1 MAGRRSG
8 KPAPRSISGPQAPL
22 VWKFG
27 GTSVGDQERVLAVAE
42 RMVAAQ
48 RSGRGVVAVLSA
60 MGKST
65 DALVAQAAAISPNP
79 PLRELDALLS
89 VGEQISCA
97 LTAMAIASLGG
108 HAVSLTGAQAGI
120 RTDATHGSARMLGID
135 PARIRKAL
143 DDGAI
148 VLVTGFQ
155 GESSDG
161 DTTTLGRGGS
171 DASAVAVAAALG
183 ARECEIFTDVPAVY
197 TADPRVVPDARRL
210 ATIRPQEMLEL
221 AEAGAGVLQ
230 PRSVELA
237 MAHGVD
243 IHLRSSFGTEE
254 GTWIRGGAGDFEVAG
269 TATVAGVAHRRDE
282 HLYSVDAPVTA
293 VAAAL
298 AGRGLALG
306 AVVPGAG
313 TVVAVTVPGADPAA
327 VAAALD
333 AAAITLLGRED
344 LGSVGVVSLGL
355 ARAPEVPAS
364 TLDVLAAA
372 GITPRLVTTT
382 PSRVGVLVAAD
393 RVDDAVR
400 ALHAALVGGE
410 SAGAGAT
417 AA

>member
-8 KPAPRSISGPQAPL
+8 ESAPRSISGPQAPL

-27 GTSVGDQERVLAVAE
+27 GTSVGDQERVRAVAE

-65 DALVAQAAAISPNP
+65 DALVTQAAA
-79 PLRELDALLS
+79 
-89 VGEQISCA
+89 
-97 LTAMAIASLGG
+97 MLGG
-108 HAVSLTGAQAGI
+108 HAVSLTGGQAGI

-135 PARIRKAL
+135 PARIRAAL
-143 DDGAI
+143 DEGAI

-155 GESSDG
+155 GESPTG

-197 TADPRVVPDARRL
+197 TADPRVVPDARRRT
-210 ATIRPQEMLEL
+210 TIRPQEMLEL
-221 AEAGAGVLQ
+221 AEAGAGVPQ
-230 PRSVELA
+230 PRAVELA
-237 MAHGVD
+237 VAHRRALP
-243 IHLRSSFGTEE
+243 LRAGSGPE
-254 GTWIRGGAGDFEVAG
+254 GGPRRRPGGGEFEVAG
-269 TATVAGVAHRRDE
+269 TAWVAGVAHRRDE
-282 HLYSVDAPVTA
+282 HLYTVDAPMTA

-306 AVVPGAG
+306 AVVPAPS
-313 TVVAVTVPGADPAA
+313 TALTVPGADPAA

-333 AAAITLLGRED
+333 AAGITLLDRED

-355 ARAPEVPAS
+355 ARAPEVLAS

-400 ALHAALVGGE
+400 ALHAALVGSGA
-410 SAGAGAT
+410 AGARRTSG
-417 AA
+417 

>member
-8 KPAPRSISGPQAPL
+8 ESAPRSISGPQAPL

-27 GTSVGDQERVLAVAE
+27 GTSVGDHDRIRAVAQ
-42 RMVAAQ
+42 RMVDAQ

-65 DALVAQAAAISPNP
+65 DALVAQAAAISANP

-97 LTAMAIASLGG
+97 LTAMAVAELGG
-108 HAVSLTGAQAGI
+108 RAVSLTGPQAGI
-120 RTDATHGSARMLGID
+120 RTDATHGGARMLGLD
-135 PARIRKAL
+135 PARIRAAVE
-143 DDGAI
+143 DGAI

-155 GESSDG
+155 GESPDG

-183 ARECEIFTDVPAVY
+183 ARECEIFTDVPAVF
-197 TADPRVVPDARRL
+197 TADPRVVPTARRL

-230 PRSVELA
+230 PRSVELG

-269 TATVAGVAHRRDE
+269 TAAVAGVAHRRDE
-282 HLYSVDAPVTA
+282 HLYTVDAPLGA

-298 AGRGLALG
+298 AARGLVLG
-306 AVVPGAG
+306 AVVPGPAT
-313 TVVAVTVPGADPAA
+313 TVSVPAA
-327 VAAALD
+327 APEAVVAALD
-333 AAAITLLGRED
+333 AAGIAVASRED

-355 ARAPEVPAS
+355 ARAPGVVTA
-364 TLDVLAAA
+364 TLDVLATA

-382 PSRVGVLVAAD
+382 PARVSVLVAAD
-393 RVDDAVR
+393 RVDDATR
-400 ALHAALVGGE
+400 ALHAALVVGE
-410 SAGAGAT
+410 DTGARRT